1 MPDDKTLALILTLL
15 VNLILGFFNVIGMTR
30 KSRDEL
36 RLGERRAQQDREDA
50 YRKDLEA
57 LRASVMDDVES
68 QLARVSADRDAALA
82 REAAAL
88 AARDGLAKLL
98 AESNKREEGHA
109 EAMRNAVPFVK
120 AGGAPCNESGG

>member
-1 MPDDKTLALILTLL
+1 MLDDKAVFVAILAFLAN
-15 VNLILGFFNVIGMTR
+15 VVLGFFNVLGLTR

-36 RLGERRAQQDREDA
+36 RLADQRAQQDREDA

-68 QLARVSADRDAALA
+68 QLTRTAAERDAALA

-88 AARDGLAKLL
+88 AARDSLAKLL

-109 EAMRNAVPFVK
+109 EAMRNAVPFVR
-120 AGGAPCNESGG
+120 GGGGPCGSAT